1 MNRKIVVE
9 IRIRRMRFIAP
20 ISEQEFKNDTD
31 NQIKYIFLRFDKS
44 NNKLSTHFLH
54 ISILTFRL
62 KPFVNCLFYS
72 ILLQKLTLA
81 YIILIL
87 SQSIVNV

>member
-1 MNRKIVVE
+1 MNRTIVIE

-44 NNKLSTHFLH
+44 SNKISAHFLH

-62 KPFVNCLFYS
+62 KPFVNCLLYS

-81 YIILIL
+81 YMNWLI
-87 SQSIVNV
+87 SF

>member
-1 MNRKIVVE
+1 MT
-9 IRIRRMRFIAP
+9 FIAP

-44 NNKLSTHFLH
+44 SNKMSTHFLH
-54 ISILTFRL
+54 ISMLTFRL
-62 KPFVNCLFYS
+62 KPFVNCLLYS

-81 YIILIL
+81 YMNWLI
-87 SQSIVNV
+87 SF

>member
-62 KPFVNCLFYS
+62 KQFVNCLFYS

>member
-1 MNRKIVVE
+1 MNQKIVVE
-9 IRIRRMRFIAP
+9 IRIRRMRFIA
-20 ISEQEFKNDTD
+20 SEQEFKNDTD

-44 NNKLSTHFLH
+44 SNKLSTHFLH

>member
-9 IRIRRMRFIAP
+9 IRIRRMRFIIP

-31 NQIKYIFLRFDKS
+31 NQIKYIFLRFNKTS
-44 NNKLSTHFLH
+44 NKISTHFLH
-54 ISILTFRL
+54 ISILIFRL
-62 KPFVNCLFYS
+62 KPFVNCLLYS

-81 YIILIL
+81 YLNWLI
-87 SQSIVNV
+87 SS